1 MSSRDRIILGGMMMY
16 RHILVPLDG
25 SARAES
31 VLPMAARLAR
41 NTRGTL
47 ILVQVVSLASEYW
60 PAITTPYPSMAQA
73 AVDSELAEAESY
85 LEHTASSPELVG
97 ITVQTA
103 TQFGPVAS
111 TILSVA
117 SSYAADLIMICSH
130 GYSGV
135 THWLIGST
143 AEKIARY
150 AAIPVLILREGSKLP
165 LRLKDGPRALR
176 LLVPLDGS
184 THAKAALEPA
194 TDLLTALTGS
204 QAPGT
209 LHLARIVKPETHS
222 DKNQEAL
229 LQNTGNLNKARRYL
243 SLTAEQLSEG
253 YIVLGM
259 AERHIPVTW
268 SVSFDDDVAGA
279 LVNIAEHGPSTDG
292 LEKFGPCD
300 LIAISTHG
308 RSGVMRWTMGSI
320 AERVLHATTLP
331 ILIVRSVDML
341 QTPRAYDAEKERTY
355 LLQH

>member
-1 MSSRDRIILGGMMMY
+1 MMMY

-41 NTRGTL
+41 NTKGTL
-47 ILVQVVSLASEYW
+47 ILVRVVSLASEYW

-73 AVDSELAEAESY
+73 AVDGELAEAESY
-85 LEHTASSPELVG
+85 LENIASSTELAGV
-97 ITVQTA
+97 TVKTV

-135 THWLIGST
+135 TRWLIGSI

-150 AAIPVLILREGSKLP
+150 ATAPVLILREGAELP
-165 LRLKDGPRALR
+165 LRLTAGSRALR

-194 TDLLTALTGS
+194 TDLLTALAGN
-204 QAPGT
+204 QVQRT
-209 LHLARIVKPETHS
+209 LHLARIVKPANHS
-222 DKNQEAL
+222 NKKQEAP
-229 LQNTGNLNKARRYL
+229 LQNAGDLDKARRYL

-253 YIVLGM
+253 YIVPGM
-259 AERHIPVTW
+259 AERHISVTW
-268 SVSFDDDVAGA
+268 SVSPDDDVASA

-308 RSGVMRWTMGSI
+308 RGGLMRWTMGSI
-320 AERVLHATTLP
+320 TERVLHATTLP
-331 ILIVRSVDML
+331 ILIVRPVDML
-341 QTPRAYDAEKERTY
+341 HTHKVSDIEKERTY